1 MKKLNSK
8 LYLEYFK
15 WSKKYF
21 SNADN
26 LCCEWWYCWSWYA
39 IQQILMSEYMLWFL
53 ITMQSQLL
61 VKAIHLRTFWSCTAK
76 NIWQNNTSVIHK
88 HIFLVFFSGLQPQFE
103 KCERKVDTWDN
114 SPLFEDSLFVGTK
127 IDLRNGITSII
138 EKLFKNRNVSL
149 LRLLKCLSVTWR
161 CYQIHGVFHIHT
173 EKPKGCIWQSTSD
186 CLGDRGTKEQP

>member
-26 LCCEWWYCWSWYA
+26 LCCEWWYCWYA
-39 IQQILMSEYMLWFL
+39 RQQILMSEYMLWFL

-61 VKAIHLRTFWSCTAK
+61 VKAIHLWTFWSCRAK
-76 NIWQNNTSVIHK
+76 NTWQNNTSVIHK
-88 HIFLVFFSGLQPQFE
+88 HIFLVFFSGLQPLFE
-103 KCERKVDTWDN
+103 KCERKVDTGDN
-114 SPLFEDSLFVGTK
+114 SPLFEDFIGTK
-127 IDLRNGITSII
+127 IDLRNGTPSII

-149 LRLLKCLSVTWR
+149 LRLLKCLTPQTAEMPVTWR
-161 CYQIHGVFHIHT
+161 LSNTWSVSHRKT
-173 EKPKGCIWQSTSD
+173 
-186 CLGDRGTKEQP
+186 

>member
-39 IQQILMSEYMLWFL
+39 IQEILMSEYMLWFL

-61 VKAIHLRTFWSCTAK
+61 VKAITLRDFLILQGKKYLAEQHLSYPQTYISSLFQWSSAF
-76 NIWQNNTSVIHK
+76 IWKMWQQ
-88 HIFLVFFSGLQPQFE
+88 SGCLRQFTIVW
-103 KCERKVDTWDN
+103 R
-114 SPLFEDSLFVGTK
+114 LFVGTK
-127 IDLRNGITSII
+127 IDLRNGIPSII
-138 EKLFKNRNVSL
+138 EKLFKNRNISL

-161 CYQIHGVFHIHT
+161 LWNTWSVPHSHRKT
-173 EKPKGCIWQSTSD
+173 
-186 CLGDRGTKEQP
+186 